1 MITKVTHA
9 DGSYIDYGYDDIYQL
24 TNETRTGT
32 NAYSIS
38 YTYDKVGNRET
49 MTKNSITTDYTYN
62 TNNQLTTETIDSDTV
77 ITYAYDDNGNLISK
91 VDGADTT
98 LYEWDYENR
107 LVQMTNDQI
116 PMTINY
122 EYDPDGNRIS
132 KTANSVTTKYIN
144 DVALPLVQVL
154 METTDEDTVLATYTY
169 GNDLISSTKYDI
181 LNTIYYHYDGLG
193 SVRQLTDDNETVT
206 ASYTYDAFGN
216 VIVSTGT
223 TDNTYGFTGEQQ
235 FDEADGLVF
244 LRARY
249 YDSRVGRFISRD
261 PILSPRMT
269 WKGHI
274 WSLDLLILQ
283 PRHLCPYVYTSNNPV
298 NLLDPAGLASQR
310 PGCDVV
316 GDIFPYLNEN
326 RCTRACCD
334 AHDDCYAANNCGVS
348 SWAPCF
354 GSPECNKCNAD
365 VASCFIGCATLP
377 GLW

>member
-235 FDEADGLVF
+235 FDEADGHVF

-269 WKGHI
+269 WKGR
-274 WSLDLLILQ
+274 Q
-283 PRHLCPYVYTSNNPV
+283 
-298 NLLDPAGLASQR
+298 
-310 PGCDVV
+310 
-316 GDIFPYLNEN
+316 
-326 RCTRACCD
+326 
-334 AHDDCYAANNCGVS
+334 
-348 SWAPCF
+348 
-354 GSPECNKCNAD
+354 K
-365 VASCFIGCATLP
+365 
-377 GLW
+377 